1 MVTLEGWLQN
11 LRGGYKILASILN
24 MHNYIRNY
32 HFSDKKDL
40 KYHRI
45 SRILLIGMNAV
56 KFWPT

>member
-1 MVTLEGWLQN
+1 MVTLEGGLEN

-45 SRILLIGMNAV
+45 PLL
-56 KFWPT
+56 